1 MEILI
6 DAVLKVLDDDSDHGF
21 QIVTGKVFRLN
32 KTKECLAVLIDWR
45 GSGRRGEDVSLGFDQ
60 GSSPLC
66 FSNIGIGQHRQ
77 PVHPTIDNWIFFSSF
92 TSTCPANVFFMPDDW
107 CWFGSG

>member
-32 KTKECLAVLIDWR
+32 
-45 GSGRRGEDVSLGFDQ
+45 GSNGDKQNAGMSCSVD
-60 GSSPLC
+60 
-66 FSNIGIGQHRQ
+66 
-77 PVHPTIDNWIFFSSF
+77 
-92 TSTCPANVFFMPDDW
+92 
-107 CWFGSG
+107 